1 MKRLYAK
8 VIVDISHEKLD
19 RPFTYIVPSRLL
31 GIIEEGDR
39 VQIPFGAGNKI
50 ISGYVIELTDKS
62 EYDITKLKEV
72 IDIEPKSVRADAT
85 LIKLASFIRKT
96 YGSTQIQALKTVMPV
111 KKTVKREV
119 NKRVI
124 SRLDSQGLYSV
135 LEQAE
140 KKHKNAQA
148 RLIRE
153 LISYHDISYSF
164 ITGKMNVSAQA
175 IAALEKN
182 DVVSITCEEVY
193 RNPIKIDHV
202 DDVEINL
209 SDEQK
214 YIVDDINS
222 DIEKGIRNTYLI
234 HGITGSGKTEV
245 YMRLIDDCLKRDKQ
259 AIMLI
264 PEIALT
270 YQNLT
275 RFYARFSDSVSVIHS
290 KMTQGERYDQFLKVK
305 EGKVKIMIGPR
316 SALFTPFENLGLII
330 IDEEHES
337 SYKAENMPKYHAR
350 EVAAKLAEL
359 TGASLVLGSA
369 TPSVDSYYKAKN
381 GEYKL
386 YKLTQRLTGNTL
398 PTVYVE
404 DMREELKEGNKSVF
418 SRHLRKLMEDR
429 LEKHDQIMLFL
440 NRRGVSGFV
449 SCRECGEVVK
459 CPHCDVSLSQHRDGS
474 LKCHYC
480 GYERPFSNK
489 CDKCGSDKVRGF
501 RAGTQMIEDFVK
513 KEFPYALVLRMDADS
528 TKKQEDY
535 ESILSRFANREADIL
550 IGTQMIVK
558 GHDFKGVTL
567 VGIIAADMALN
578 AEDYRAGERAFQQ
591 LVQASGRAGRGDNPG
606 EVVIQTYQS
615 EHYAVQYAKNQDYEG
630 FYEEEMSYRNL
641 MMYPPAGNLLGIQ
654 IQGSEEARVKKL
666 AVHLAELI
674 DTIKLKGEINKI
686 GPAEASLSKKCDLY
700 RRVIYIKSREYD
712 NLIDIKDAIE
722 NDVAALKL
730 TKETVMF
737 DFNPMS
743 GF

>member
-19 RPFTYIVPSRLL
+19 RPFTYIVPSKLL
-31 GIIEEGDR
+31 GVIEEGDR

-50 ISGYVIELTDKS
+50 ISGYVIELTDNS
-62 EYDITKLKEV
+62 EYDISKLKEI
-72 IDIEPKSVRADAT
+72 IDLEPKSVRADAT

-202 DDVEINL
+202 EDVELNL
-209 SDEQK
+209 SDEQRK
-214 YIVDDINS
+214 IVDDVNS
-222 DIEKGIRNTYLI
+222 DIEAGIRNTYLI

-245 YMRLIDDCLKRDKQ
+245 YMRLIEDCLKRDKQ

-275 RFYARFSDSVSVIHS
+275 RFYARFGDSVSVIHS

-330 IDEEHES
+330 IDEEHEG

-350 EVAAKLAEL
+350 EVAGKLAEL
-359 TGASLVLGSA
+359 TGASLILGSA
-369 TPSVDSYYKAKN
+369 TPSIDSYYRAKN

-418 SRHLRKLMEDR
+418 SRHLHKLIEDR

-459 CPHCDVSLSQHRDGS
+459 CPHCDISLSYHRDGN

-480 GYERPFSNK
+480 GYERPFSSK
-489 CDKCGSDKVRGF
+489 CDKCGAEKVRGF

-535 ESILSRFANREADIL
+535 ETILSRFANREADIL

-567 VGIIAADMALN
+567 VGVIAADMALN
-578 AEDYRAGERAFQQ
+578 AEDYRAGERTFQQ

-615 EHYAVQYAKNQDYEG
+615 EHYAVQYAKSQDYEG
-630 FYEEEMSYRNL
+630 FYEEEMSFRNL
-641 MMYPPAGNLLGIQ
+641 MMYPPAGNLLGVQ

-666 AVHLAELI
+666 STHLSELI
-674 DTIKLKGEINKI
+674 DKLKSKEEISKI
-686 GPAEASLSKKCDLY
+686 GPADASLSKKCDLY
-700 RRVIYIKSREYD
+700 RRVIYIKSREY
-712 NLIDIKDAIE
+712 NHLIDIKDAIE
-722 NDVAALKL
+722 KDVAELKL

-737 DFNPMS
+737 DFNPMN

>member
-1 MKRLYAK
+1 MYAK

-19 RPFTYIVPSRLL
+19 RPFTYIVPSKLL
-31 GIIEEGDR
+31 GVIEEGDR

-62 EYDITKLKEV
+62 EYDISKLKEI
-72 IDIEPKSVRADAT
+72 IDLEPKSVRADAT

-202 DDVEINL
+202 EDVELNL
-209 SDEQK
+209 SDEQRK
-214 YIVDDINS
+214 IVDDVNS
-222 DIEKGIRNTYLI
+222 DIEAGIRNTYLI

-245 YMRLIDDCLKRDKQ
+245 YMRLIEDCLKRDKQ

-275 RFYARFSDSVSVIHS
+275 RFYARFGDSVSVIHS

-330 IDEEHES
+330 IDEEHEG

-350 EVAAKLAEL
+350 EVAGKLAEL
-359 TGASLVLGSA
+359 TGASLILGSA
-369 TPSVDSYYKAKN
+369 TPSIDSYYRAKN

-418 SRHLRKLMEDR
+418 SRHLHKLIEDR
-429 LEKHDQIMLFL
+429 LETHDQIMLFL

-459 CPHCDVSLSQHRDGS
+459 CPHCDISLSYHRDGN

-480 GYERPFSNK
+480 GYERPFSSK
-489 CDKCGSDKVRGF
+489 CDKCGAEKVRGF

-535 ESILSRFANREADIL
+535 ETILSRFANREADIL

-567 VGIIAADMALN
+567 VGVIAADMALN

-615 EHYAVQYAKNQDYEG
+615 EHYAVQYAASQDYEG
-630 FYEEEMSYRNL
+630 FYEEEMSFRNL
-641 MMYPPAGNLLGIQ
+641 MMYPPAGNLLGVQ

-666 AVHLAELI
+666 STHLSELI
-674 DTIKLKGEINKI
+674 DNLKSKEEISKI
-686 GPAEASLSKKCDLY
+686 GPADASLSKKCDLY
-700 RRVIYIKSREYD
+700 RRVIYIKSREY
-712 NLIDIKDAIE
+712 NHLIDIKDAIE
-722 NDVAALKL
+722 KDVAELKL

-737 DFNPMS
+737 DFNPMN

>member
-19 RPFTYIVPSRLL
+19 RPFTYIVPSKLL
-31 GIIEEGDR
+31 GVIEEGDR

-62 EYDITKLKEV
+62 EYDISKLKEI
-72 IDIEPKSVRADAT
+72 IDLEPKSVRADAT

-202 DDVEINL
+202 EDVELNL
-209 SDEQK
+209 SDEQRK
-214 YIVDDINS
+214 IVDDVNS
-222 DIEKGIRNTYLI
+222 DIESGIRNTYLI

-245 YMRLIDDCLKRDKQ
+245 YMRLIEDCLKRDKQ

-275 RFYARFSDSVSVIHS
+275 RFYARFGDSVSVIHS

-330 IDEEHES
+330 IDEEHEG

-350 EVAAKLAEL
+350 EVAGKLAEL
-359 TGASLVLGSA
+359 TGASLILGSA
-369 TPSVDSYYKAKN
+369 TPSIDSYYRAKN

-418 SRHLRKLMEDR
+418 SRHLHKLIEDR

-449 SCRECGEVVK
+449 SCRECGEVIK
-459 CPHCDVSLSQHRDGS
+459 CPHCDISLSYHRDGN

-480 GYERPFSNK
+480 GYERPFSSK
-489 CDKCGSDKVRGF
+489 CDKCGAEKVRGF

-535 ESILSRFANREADIL
+535 ETILSRFANREADIL

-567 VGIIAADMALN
+567 VGVIAADMALN

-615 EHYAVQYAKNQDYEG
+615 EHYAVQYAASQDYEG
-630 FYEEEMSYRNL
+630 FYEEEMSFRNL
-641 MMYPPAGNLLGIQ
+641 MMYPPAGNLLGVQ

-666 AVHLAELI
+666 STHLSELI
-674 DTIKLKGEINKI
+674 DNLKSKEEISKI
-686 GPAEASLSKKCDLY
+686 GPADASLSKKCDLY
-700 RRVIYIKSREYD
+700 RRVIYIKSREY
-712 NLIDIKDAIE
+712 NHLIDIKDAIE
-722 NDVAALKL
+722 KDVAELKL

-737 DFNPMS
+737 DFNPMN

>member
-19 RPFTYIVPSRLL
+19 RPFTYIVPSKLL
-31 GIIEEGDR
+31 GVIEEGDR

-50 ISGYVIELTDKS
+50 ISGYVIELTDNS
-62 EYDITKLKEV
+62 EYDISKLKEI
-72 IDIEPKSVRADAT
+72 IDLEPKSVRADAT

-202 DDVEINL
+202 EDVELNL
-209 SDEQK
+209 SDEQRK
-214 YIVDDINS
+214 IVDDVNS
-222 DIEKGIRNTYLI
+222 DIEAGIRNTYLI

-245 YMRLIDDCLKRDKQ
+245 YMRLIEDCLKRDKQ

-275 RFYARFSDSVSVIHS
+275 RFYARFGDSVSVIHS

-330 IDEEHES
+330 IDEEHEG

-350 EVAAKLAEL
+350 EVAGKLAEL
-359 TGASLVLGSA
+359 TGASLILGSA
-369 TPSVDSYYKAKN
+369 TPSIDSYYRAKN

-418 SRHLRKLMEDR
+418 SRHLHKLIEDR

-459 CPHCDVSLSQHRDGS
+459 CPHCDISLSYHRDGN

-480 GYERPFSNK
+480 GYERPFSSK
-489 CDKCGSDKVRGF
+489 CDKCGAEKVRGF

-535 ESILSRFANREADIL
+535 ETILSRFANREADIL

-567 VGIIAADMALN
+567 VGVIAADMALN

-615 EHYAVQYAKNQDYEG
+615 EHYAVQYAKSQDYEG
-630 FYEEEMSYRNL
+630 FYEEEMSFRNL
-641 MMYPPAGNLLGIQ
+641 MMYPPAGNLLGVQ

-666 AVHLAELI
+666 STHLSELI
-674 DTIKLKGEINKI
+674 DNLKSKEEISKI
-686 GPAEASLSKKCDLY
+686 GPADASLSKKCDLY
-700 RRVIYIKSREYD
+700 RRVIYIKSREY
-712 NLIDIKDAIE
+712 NHLIDIKDAIE
-722 NDVAALKL
+722 KDVAELKL

-737 DFNPMS
+737 DFNPMN